1 MLKRMLLTVAM
12 LGLAAGAFADSSFD
26 GKWNANVIRPAPAG
40 PQTLGITLSTT
51 EGKVTGSMM
60 IQDAGESPIDWG
72 IVKGDLITFKVKM
85 PFNNMP
91 TTFVYIGRIDGD
103 QISFGRRPEDLT
115 QGRLVEFVAKR
126 VK

>member
-1 MLKRMLLTVAM
+1 MFKRLLLTIAV
-12 LGLAAGAFADSSFD
+12 LGFAACAFADGPFE
-26 GKWNANVIRPAPAG
+26 GKWTADVIRPAPAAA
-40 PQTLGITLSTT
+40 QKLGITLNIT
-51 EGKVTGSMM
+51 EGKVTGNMM
-60 IQDAGESPIDWG
+60 IQDAPDSPIEWG

-85 PFNNMP
+85 PFNN
-91 TTFVYIGRIDGD
+91 TTAIFVYIGKIDGD